1 MVVLSWVSLCQD
13 AAAEMLYPILPLFL
27 TSALG
32 APPAVVGLV
41 EGVAEATA
49 AAGKAISG
57 RLAGVRQRV
66 PLVAWG
72 YGISAVAKPM
82 IGMATGWPLV
92 LVARFLDRAG
102 KGLRTSP
109 RDALISAAT
118 GPASRGRAFG
128 FHRAMDTAG
137 AVIGPLLG
145 LALYAALGHRLRPLF
160 FIAFLPA
167 VLSVALIKLVDE
179 PPRAPDNRPPATKD
193 PLPAGYWRVVGFL
206 TLFGLANFSDA
217 LVILRVHAL
226 GLGVSG
232 VLLGYVLYN
241 VSYAGL
247 SFPAG
252 AVSDRVPRHLVF
264 AGGMGVFAAA
274 YTGLGVVT
282 THSWVWL
289 QIGRAHV

>member
-1 MVVLSWVSLCQD
+1 VVVLSWVSLCQD

-57 RLAGVRQRV
+57 RLADVRRRV

-72 YGISAVAKPM
+72 YGISAAAKPL

-167 VLSVALIKLVDE
+167 VLSVALIKLVD
-179 PPRAPDNRPPATKD
+179 
-193 PLPAGYWRVVGFL
+193 
-206 TLFGLANFSDA
+206 
-217 LVILRVHAL
+217 
-226 GLGVSG
+226 
-232 VLLGYVLYN
+232 
-241 VSYAGL
+241 
-247 SFPAG
+247 
-252 AVSDRVPRHLVF
+252 
-264 AGGMGVFAAA
+264 
-274 YTGLGVVT
+274 
-282 THSWVWL
+282 
-289 QIGRAHV
+289 